1 MSDQTT
7 EHSKDKNYWTL
18 LNNAIELDIKKGHL
32 KWTLSDLSRKSDI
45 TRSLIY
51 YYFGKDKQII
61 LKEAIKLI
69 GEKFI
74 GLTEERYKMWEEG
87 RLAES
92 LMEARSFYEK
102 APYLP
107 IFILINRPKENM
119 IGESMRGLEKDF
131 QNKLKLFYPNSKEYQ
146 ITSIFAIYWG
156 IVFSPKI
163 CKDSVD
169 AVTKLISSSF
179 K

>member
-1 MSDQTT
+1 MMDSDKPQT
-7 EHSKDKNYWTL
+7 KDHNYWIL

-61 LKEAIKLI
+61 LKEAIKII
-69 GEKFI
+69 GEKFVGI
-74 GLTEERYKMWEEG
+74 NPERMQMWKEG
-87 RLAES
+87 RLSES
-92 LMEARSFYEK
+92 LMQARSFSEK

-107 IFILINRPKENM
+107 IFIMVNRHKDNM
-119 IGESMRGLEKDF
+119 IGEAMRQQEQEF
-131 QNKLKLFYPNSKEYQ
+131 VNKLKLFYPQCKDYQ

-156 IVFSPKI
+156 LALSPRMTKESIDEITLLIRKHFS
-163 CKDSVD
+163 
-169 AVTKLISSSF
+169 
-179 K
+179 